1 MFDCTLQTIVAVVV
15 LPIPGGPDNKAALN
29 PAPVSSLPKNLPE
42 INNNTIGGLTDFFTH
57 FSPNF

>member
-29 PAPVSSLPKNLPE
+29 PAPVSSLPKNLPV
-42 INNNTIGGLTDFFTH
+42 IKKNIYLKLIIIQSGGF
-57 FSPNF
+57 N